1 MTLASDAMKGLNK
14 AETAVNSSEKPANP
28 APKSSEKPATSAQK
42 SSEKPAQTDKQVK
55 LSSEQAKAVSE
66 MVALKNFIEKNKLGV
81 DDGKKTYVKAE
92 VYQYIAQQ
100 KGLLP
105 TFLTEEGYRDD
116 KTYFCRTTCILRTIE
131 GVEISRSTMIADKK
145 EDFLKPLDDF
155 AVMGLSETRAMARAV
170 KNIYG
175 YLLTAIGYQATPL
188 EEINDKKGQ

>member
-14 AETAVNSSEKPANP
+14 AEKEINE
-28 APKSSEKPATSAQK
+28 EKPATSAPK
-42 SSEKPAQTDKQVK
+42 SAEKPAKPEKQLKLTD
-55 LSSEQAKAVSE
+55 EQKKAVAE
-66 MVALKNFIEKNKLGV
+66 MMSLKNFIEKNKLGV
-81 DDGKKTYVKAE
+81 EEGNRKYVKVE

-116 KTYFCRTTCILRTIE
+116 KTYFCRTTCILRNVS
-131 GVEISRSTMIADKK
+131 GVEISRSTMLADKK
-145 EDFLKPLDDF
+145 EDFLKTLDDF
-155 AVMGLSETRAMARAV
+155 AVMGLSETRALARAV

-188 EEINDKKGQ
+188 EEINEKKGK